1 MTRKSALLKLLAGGH
16 VDQRTRKE
24 LGIGTNVVLRYN
36 DLVKLLTAEVKAKG
50 KFPFEFDGSIPQDG
64 MCIVRK
70 GWHYVIISCRT
81 RADCPMVEAE
91 RSESWYFFCASAVR
105 DYMRWNLNLPG
116 SLDGIKV
123 I

>member
-16 VDQRTRKE
+16 VDLLTRKQAG
-24 LGIGTNVVLRYN
+24 LDTNVVLRYN

-50 KFPFEFDGSIPQDG
+50 KFPFEFDDSIPQDG

-70 GWHYVIISCRT
+70 GWHYVCMSCRT